1 MWVGMSQ
8 STGNIVMHAHHTMH
22 PYLGKPAKIRENLP
36 LLCIDSTLKKKTFYG
51 INKNTDQFLRS
62 EADKCQMCTTKGTLV
77 LKTDQLQKMNWLCF
91 SDPPTSPQNTWCGL
105 QLCHPISEHVFLS
118 FVLTKKVLFIKR
130 NTSLRTLHVDKIKR
144 QYRQVWLF
152 YSYMHL
158 CHRIKRG
165 FVNSLLFLYW
175 HFLCGQRS
183 SFVQAPGT
191 CTQLCSVMESQACVS
206 WSLETGKEKGDL
218 SEDESVGDREHCV
231 FCGAVLRGR
240 GSRERCLHSIPM
252 APPSLPKPV
261 SEKGGKRRKKAD
273 LLEHDKTVQ
282 QENESLGGKYNSCAF
297 MEYKSRRGA
306 VGEIT
311 PLLLWKP
318 NPPHHREE
326 MCQSPGQPGCCSHHK
341 PDPPISYLSA
351 LS

>member
-1 MWVGMSQ
+1 MVSLHQKQAQPGSLCVGRTSASCDLKAGDCSCPALSPSSPIPAASRAPWCAFALDMWVGMSQ

-144 QYRQVWLF
+144 QYRQV
-152 YSYMHL
+152 
-158 CHRIKRG
+158 
-165 FVNSLLFLYW
+165 
-175 HFLCGQRS
+175 
-183 SFVQAPGT
+183 
-191 CTQLCSVMESQACVS
+191 
-206 WSLETGKEKGDL
+206 
-218 SEDESVGDREHCV
+218 
-231 FCGAVLRGR
+231 
-240 GSRERCLHSIPM
+240 
-252 APPSLPKPV
+252 
-261 SEKGGKRRKKAD
+261 
-273 LLEHDKTVQ
+273 
-282 QENESLGGKYNSCAF
+282 
-297 MEYKSRRGA
+297 
-306 VGEIT
+306 
-311 PLLLWKP
+311 
-318 NPPHHREE
+318 
-326 MCQSPGQPGCCSHHK
+326 
-341 PDPPISYLSA
+341 
-351 LS
+351 